1 MKEKEENS
9 YGLDDS
15 LKEVNITNNN
25 IDKFRQVLNT
35 KEFVRVNINYLEP
48 IYINMNLSSYY
59 KIIQML
65 ESYPEDNILFVVN
78 KTELYTPKGSF
89 HFSRSSK
96 SSIINNKEEDS
107 SFSIIKLQSSNKK
120 SLKEEIIN
128 TDILRPNTISGTSN
142 INKVLTFSNEENI
155 DNIKIENEIMVN
167 NIKNMQLFSLNDKNN
182 NDTKNNNN
190 KSPSLKNKK
199 EIKTSADKKLVA
211 FKWLYHY
218 YIILSIIIFFHYITF
233 IFSDYNYAN
242 FYKLIA
248 LLLIIS
254 LAFVGYI
261 GIKYKYTKSPFFIFN
276 GENNL
281 FWVHLVILILTI
293 FSFSALLT
301 AGGNFKFISS
311 QGILGYLIALIYL
324 ISLIIEGTYTLY
336 YDVIIEEINWDRNNN
351 KVSKINEYI
360 DNKLNIQLTDID

>member
-25 IDKFRQVLNT
+25 IDKFRQILDT

-107 SFSIIKLQSSNKK
+107 SFSIIKIQSSHKK

-142 INKVLTFSNEENI
+142 INKVLPFSNEENI

-167 NIKNMQLFSLNDKNN
+167 NIKNMQLFSLNE
-182 NDTKNNNN
+182 KNNNN

-199 EIKTSADKKLVA
+199 EIKISADKKLVA

-248 LLLIIS
+248 ILLIIS

-261 GIKYKYTKSPFFIFN
+261 GIKYKYTKAPFFIFN
-276 GENNL
+276 DENKL
-281 FWVHLVILILTI
+281 FWVHFVILILTI
-293 FSFSALLT
+293 FSFGALLT

-311 QGILGYLIALIYL
+311 QGILGYLISFIYL

-336 YDVIIEEINWDRNNN
+336 YDVIIEEINWDRNKN
-351 KVSKINEYI
+351 KVSQINEYI

>member
-1 MKEKEENS
+1 MKEKEEIS

-15 LKEVNITNNN
+15 LKEMNITNTN
-25 IDKFRQVLNT
+25 IDKFRQILDT
-35 KEFVRVNINYLEP
+35 KENVRVNINKLEP
-48 IYINMNLSSYY
+48 IYININLSSYY
-59 KIIQML
+59 KIIQMF
-65 ESYPEDNILFVVN
+65 ESYPEENICFLFN
-78 KTELYTPKGSF
+78 KTELFTPKESF

-96 SSIINNKEEDS
+96 SSIINNKEDDS
-107 SFSIIKLQSSNKK
+107 SFSDIKLQSSNKK

-128 TDILRPNTISGTSN
+128 TDILKSNTIAGTSN
-142 INKVLTFSNEENI
+142 INKILTFSNEENI
-155 DNIKIENEIMVN
+155 DNIKIENEIMAN
-167 NIKNMQLFSLNDKNN
+167 NIKNMQLFSTNEKTIKNN
-182 NDTKNNNN
+182 ENTKTNT
-190 KSPSLKNKK
+190 LKIKK

-218 YIILSIIIFFHYITF
+218 YIILSIIIFCHYTTF

-242 FYKLIA
+242 FYKFIA
-248 LLLIIS
+248 ILLIIS

-261 GIKYKYTKSPFFIFN
+261 GIKYKYTKAPFFIFN

-281 FWVHLVILILTI
+281 FWVHFVILILTI

-301 AGGNFKFISS
+301 AGGNFNFISS
-311 QGILGYLIALIYL
+311 QGILGYLISFIYL
-324 ISLIIEGTYTLY
+324 ISLIIEAIYTLY

-360 DNKLNIQLTDID
+360 DNKLNIQLTDIE